1 MKTILGLSLLLLLLQ
16 SCGNSSEKKTGKVPE
31 AAIEKPSF
39 FPVTDYIKG
48 QIREIGE
55 KQVNPI
61 KYVISK
67 GHTDSSWLKM
77 EELPD
82 AFSDFLHPQ
91 IDYLN
96 LVQWFKESSF
106 MDQSIDA
113 FTFTYEAM
121 GHLPDSLQ
129 LQHWD
134 VYVDPPSGKVRRIY
148 IVKNASNG
156 KTRQL
161 TWQGD
166 KWCKI
171 VDVITKPD
179 GTSEVE
185 KEINIRWDF

>member
-1 MKTILGLSLLLLLLQ
+1 MILGICIVLWLLQ
-16 SCGNSSEKKTGKVPE
+16 SCSTSSEKKTDKATE
-31 AAIEKPSF
+31 AVIEKSSF

-67 GHTDSSWLKM
+67 GHTDSTWLKI
-77 EELPD
+77 EELPE
-82 AFSDFLHPQ
+82 AFSDFLHPR
-91 IDYLN
+91 IDSLN
-96 LVQWFKESSF
+96 LVQWFKETSF
-106 MDQSIDA
+106 MDQSVDA
-113 FTFTYEAM
+113 FTFTYEPL
-121 GHLPDSLQ
+121 GPVPDSLQ

-148 IVKNASNG
+148 IVKNISEG

-171 VDVITKPD
+171 VDLVTKAD